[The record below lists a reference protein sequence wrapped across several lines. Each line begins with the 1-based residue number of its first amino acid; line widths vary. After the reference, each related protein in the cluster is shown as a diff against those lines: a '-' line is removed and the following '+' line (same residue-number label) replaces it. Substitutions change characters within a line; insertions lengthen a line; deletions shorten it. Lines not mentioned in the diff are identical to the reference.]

1 MYLPKHFAETDVA
14 AMHALMR
21 AHPLATVVHS
31 GPQGL
36 VANHLPLHLSAEPA
50 PNGCLQGHVAR
61 ANTLWKEAGPD
72 AQVLVIFNG
81 PEHYISPSS
90 YASKARDG
98 RVVPTWTYIA
108 VHAHGS
114 IEAFDAQEELLDH
127 VGRLTSQNEEKRAEP
142 WAVTDAPEK
151 YLDAMTRAIVG
162 IRMRVER
169 IEGSWKLNQHKS
181 DADRAG
187 VVSGLAAEE
196 RAGAHAV
203 SAQMKALEAARQAG
217 ER

>member
-98 RVVPTWTYIA
+98 RVVPTWNYVA
-108 VHAHGS
+108 VHAHGTLRV
-114 IEAFDAQEELLDH
+114 IDDAAWVAAQMQA
-127 VGRLTSQNEEKRAEP
+127 LTSTHEAGRAAP
-142 WAVTDAPEK
+142 WSVEDAPADYIERMRM
-151 YLDAMTRAIVG
+151 AVVG
-162 IRMRVER
+162 IE
-169 IEGSWKLNQHKS
+169 I
-181 DADRAG
+181 
-187 VVSGLAAEE
+187 VVSRLEGKWKVSQNQPAENQE
-196 RAGAHAV
+196 SLVA
-203 SAQMKALEAARQAG
+203 ALEADDNEQSTTMARLIRQ
-217 ER
+217 RRRP

>member
-61 ANTLWKEAGPD
+61 ANPLWKEAVPD
-72 AQVLVIFNG
+72 AQMLVIFNG

-98 RVVPTWTYIA
+98 RVVPTWNYVS
-108 VHAHGS
+108 VHAHGTLRV
-114 IEAFDAQEELLDH
+114 IDDAAWVAAQMQA
-127 VGRLTSQNEEKRAEP
+127 LTSTHEAGRAAP
-142 WAVTDAPEK
+142 WSVEDAPADYIERMRM
-151 YLDAMTRAIVG
+151 AVVG
-162 IRMRVER
+162 IE
-169 IEGSWKLNQHKS
+169 I
-181 DADRAG
+181 
-187 VVSGLAAEE
+187 VVSRLEGKWKVSQNQPAENQE
-196 RAGAHAV
+196 SLVA
-203 SAQMKALEAARQAG
+203 ALEADDNEQSTTMARLIRQ
-217 ER
+217 RRRP